1 MTLQDSESVGQ
12 SQLRAGW
19 STRLFSATREGFPL
33 VPALWP
39 VLLSHWPRATEP
51 SRERSRLTNVRCT
64 LCATQVARWCRR
76 SWNTWILSQDRN
88 TTGAA
93 AFTYHTYPF
102 KY

>member
-51 SRERSRLTNVRCT
+51 SRERSRLTNVRCI
-64 LCATQVARWCRR
+64 QEP
-76 SWNTWILSQDRN
+76 QP
-88 TTGAA
+88 TTTPNKQGRAGR
-93 AFTYHTYPF
+93 TELDISLDHP
-102 KY
+102 